1 MNELDLRESI
11 KAELS
16 NNKTSPLVEEKLYA
30 AYEQVRRMPEVK
42 GGGRRYRQE
51 ERIWL
56 KPMKAAAGVLGTIA
70 AAFVILLGVCF
81 ANPALAAELPLI
93 GGIFAKFI
101 GKTASEMPPSVN
113 STVIAN
119 AVPVDDNPTNDETS
133 DVQIEVAEASCDGM
147 TINLALRMTCMNET
161 VNSMDTTLSES
172 YDMGGQFFVTANGVK
187 LGTSFAYHPVFEMT
201 ETPGIFTGV
210 LPFTLPNELRDAK
223 TLNIHCEV
231 PSLRAASFPKDAA
244 EKLPGEAQIRRLS
257 ANWKSDFTIE
267 VIPDFKTYTPNAE
280 IGSVILEKVV
290 VGEASIEYTVTMP
303 VEMNT
308 QAILNPLDDR
318 GEDFEA
324 LRRSRTNGGVYMD
337 DKIKTMVVHISAPEY
352 DTKTLTFRVAN
363 LDVAVD
369 EVVLPEDLEAAEL
382 FTYTLE
388 LD

>member
-1 MNELDLRESI
+1 MNELDLREAI

-16 NNKTSPLVEEKLYA
+16 NSKTSPLVEEKLHA
-30 AYEQVRRMPEVK
+30 AYEQVRRMPEVT
-42 GGGRRYRQE
+42 GSGRRYHQE

-56 KPMKAAAGVLGTIA
+56 KPVKVAAGVLGTVA
-70 AAFVILLGVCF
+70 AAFVILIGVCF

-93 GGIFAKFI
+93 GGIFAQFI
-101 GKTASEMPPSVN
+101 GKTSSELPPSVN
-113 STVIAN
+113 SKVIAN
-119 AVPVDDNPTNDETS
+119 AVPVDDNPVIDETS
-133 DVQIEVAEASCDGM
+133 MVQIEVAEASCDGM
-147 TINLALRMTCMNET
+147 TINLALRMTCKDET

-172 YDMGGQFFVTANGVK
+172 YEPGEQFSVTANGVT

-201 ETPGIFTGV
+201 DTPGVYTGV

-231 PSLRAASFPKDAA
+231 PTLRADSFPKDAE
-244 EKLPGEAQIRRLS
+244 EKQPGDAKRKQLS

-267 VIPDFKTYTPNAE
+267 VTPDFKTYTPNAE

-308 QAILNPLDDR
+308 QAILNPLDDW
-318 GEDFEA
+318 GEVV
-324 LRRSRTNGGVYMD
+324 SPHNRTNGGIYKD
-337 DKIKTMVVHISAPEY
+337 DEIKMMRVFISAPEH
-352 DTKTLTFRVAN
+352 DTKTLTFRVAD
-363 LDVAVD
+363 LDAAVD